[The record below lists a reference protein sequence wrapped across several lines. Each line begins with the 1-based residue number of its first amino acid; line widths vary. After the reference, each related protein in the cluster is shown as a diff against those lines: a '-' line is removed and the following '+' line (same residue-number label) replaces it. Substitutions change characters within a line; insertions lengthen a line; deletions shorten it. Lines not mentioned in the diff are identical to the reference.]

1 MFPPS
6 VLWHLSAIIW
16 RRFLAQSRTTRV
28 ARSLS
33 TNGWWWLI
41 SGSISIS
48 VSIACDPNYIQSE
61 RASFGTLRVYLL
73 LTAVINARRKRV
85 WHPLSALSAHEN
97 WTNVHCAAEKS
108 VEHVGKWLKLKISI
122 FQWSWQ
128 DWSSKPF
135 GLNGSWVSTVLAI
148 SQPHASTWRP
158 FDPLGE
164 WWVIAMRF
172 AAPLISALTYVCAR
186 TSKIKSKQWVRRR
199 WPYRTTLLH
208 YTILQYI

>member
-1 MFPPS
+1 VFPPS

-108 VEHVGKWLKLKISI
+108 VEHVGKWLKLKISSG
-122 FQWSWQ
+122 F
-128 DWSSKPF
+128 F
-135 GLNGSWVSTVLAI
+135 
-148 SQPHASTWRP
+148 
-158 FDPLGE
+158 
-164 WWVIAMRF
+164 VIEFRF
-172 AAPLISALTYVCAR
+172 SEVGRIDLQNRSVWMDRGSALC
-186 TSKIKSKQWVRRR
+186 
-199 WPYRTTLLH
+199 WP
-208 YTILQYI
+208 